1 MFRGEVESRKIYEDG
16 DNIAVLDINPRMH
29 ECQVLVI
36 PRTHVEQFYELDD
49 KELASLFRAV
59 KEVALMIRRAY
70 NPDFVCLEKR
80 RHTHGIHAEP
90 NKHSLQ
96 RGRPAPNP

>member
-1 MFRGEVESRKIYEDG
+1 MFRGEVESRKVYEDD
-16 DNIAVLDINPRMH
+16 DNMAILDINPRMH

-36 PRTHVEQFYELDD
+36 PRTHVEQFYQLGDE
-49 KELASLFRAV
+49 ELASLFRAG
-59 KEVALMIRRAY
+59 
-70 NPDFVCLEKR
+70 LEKR